1 VRFGDKTWKD
11 HLRKAAQDH
20 KFHATLK
27 PRLDRTIQDWHNSQ
41 PPNLP
46 PPVVLDHP
54 LDPELQTGE
63 SRLLGGA
70 MSIHSPWSDAN
81 DKAPPS

>member
-1 VRFGDKTWKD
+1 MRFGDKTWLD
-11 HLRKAAQDH
+11 HLRKIAQDH
-20 KFHATLK
+20 KFHATLQ
-27 PRLDRTIQDWHNSQ
+27 PRLDRTIQDWHDSQ
-41 PPNLP
+41 PPDLP

-70 MSIHSPWSDAN
+70 MSIHAAWSD
-81 DKAPPS
+81 DHKQAPPS

>member
-1 VRFGDKTWKD
+1 MRFGDKTWLD
-11 HLRKAAQDH
+11 HLRKIAQDH
-20 KFHATLK
+20 KFHATLQ
-27 PRLDRTIQDWHNSQ
+27 PRLDRTIQDWHASQ
-41 PPNLP
+41 PPDLP

-70 MSIHSPWSDAN
+70 MSIHAAWSD
-81 DKAPPS
+81 DHKQAPPS